1 MKGARMTIQEL
12 QASKVADINQ
22 DAIEKLKGKKQK
34 QQPAPPVLWIWG
46 QLAAWSLK
54 SGIVAVQEF
63 PFHHER
69 GWRFDFALPDK
80 MIAVEYEGIFSKK
93 SGHTTRKGYMKD
105 VEKYKEAAALGWT
118 VLRFTAKDY
127 RTVIEKIEQQLEV

>member
-1 MKGARMTIQEL
+1 MTISEL
-12 QASKVADINQ
+12 KTSKVANINR
-22 DAIEKLKGKKQK
+22 DAIKKLEDGNKRKNE
-34 QQPAPPVLWIWG
+34 PAPPVLWMWG

-54 SGIVAVQEF
+54 SGISVVRELK
-63 PFHHER
+63 FHPR
-69 GWRFDFALPDK
+69 RLWCFDFAIPDR
-80 MIAVEYEGIFSKK
+80 MIALEYEGIFSEK
-93 SGHTTRKGYMKD
+93 SGHTTHKGYTKD